1 MRVIRAFQS
10 NINNS
15 HPSSLTIQAGDR
27 LRQSYRRLR
36 IAKELERK
44 FNFICLFN

>member
-10 NINNS
+10 NVPSS
-15 HPSSLTIQAGDR
+15 HPSSLTATAGDR

-36 IAKELERK
+36 IAKEREYERK
-44 FNFICLFN
+44 FLF